1 MKKGWVIGAVTV
13 VGLGLT
19 LAYWNWS
26 VSPRAVEGRTGPRS
40 TLQSP
45 ISPKSAVKPGSS
57 ASQGQ
62 QSSPQS
68 SIVGSLETQSFTE
81 ILRLAERGNPAAQR
95 VLSDRYSDCS
105 AYSLSPARYKAN
117 VEATAKMAGL
127 PKVTVDR
134 ITAIADA
141 LCADV
146 DSGQPIPHEAVNLW
160 LEQSAKNGDLIA
172 KVKLAAKAPAKL
184 QATDANRLISDVVA
198 SDDPNALLE
207 LASLIG
213 RVNDEGIDPRY
224 EGYVGG
230 GPNDEYAWAIAA
242 CRKGAPC
249 GADSRVMKLVCI
261 NTMRCSYN
269 NYEQFLLTEMVPQG
283 GRKRVEQIAK
293 ALEQDF
299 IN

>member
-1 MKKGWVIGAVTV
+1 
-13 VGLGLT
+13 
-19 LAYWNWS
+19 
-26 VSPRAVEGRTGPRS
+26 
-40 TLQSP
+40 
-45 ISPKSAVKPGSS
+45 
-57 ASQGQ
+57 
-62 QSSPQS
+62 
-68 SIVGSLETQSFTE
+68 
-81 ILRLAERGNPAAQR
+81 
-95 VLSDRYSDCS
+95 
-105 AYSLSPARYKAN
+105 
-117 VEATAKMAGL
+117 MAGL
-127 PKVTVDR
+127 PRETVDR
-134 ITAIADA
+134 ITAIADT

-184 QATDANRLISDVVA
+184 HATDANRLISEVVS

-207 LASLIG
+207 LASMIG
-213 RVNDEGIDPRY
+213 RVNDTGIDPRY

-242 CRKGAPC
+242 CRKGASC

-261 NTMRCSYN
+261 NTMRCGYN
-269 NYEQFLLTEMVPQG
+269 DYEQFLLTEMVPQG
-283 GRKRVEQIAK
+283 GRKRVEQVAT